1 MSVHTP
7 NSGLGGAQ
15 AQLGKER
22 RREDRVKGIF
32 PVRLLGTDA
41 DGKPYQ
47 ELAHTLD
54 VTPSSARLGSVR
66 RELRVGERV
75 TVQYR
80 QEKVD
85 FRVAWVRRLEGTKE
99 YQVGL
104 EAVIPARDAW
114 GLQVPSAIAF
124 KKGHHRANSSYSEMM
139 GTIRCDICGSE
150 FLLGHRAGCADPS
163 AAEKQAL
170 WLEKLF
176 ADQHRH
182 KQVHAH
188 KIELPSDLSI
198 PSR

>member
-1 MSVHTP
+1 MGTIAE
-7 NSGLGGAQ
+7 LGA
-15 AQLGKER
+15 
-22 RREDRVKGIF
+22 DVKGW
-32 PVRLLGTDA
+32 
-41 DGKPYQ
+41 
-47 ELAHTLD
+47 
-54 VTPSSARLGSVR
+54 
-66 RELRVGERV
+66 RVGERV

-124 KKGHHRANSSYSEMM
+124 KQGHQRANSSYSEMM

-150 FLLGHRAGCADPS
+150 FLLGHRARCADPS

-170 WLEKLF
+170 FHDNARRILGLRDP
-176 ADQHRH
+176 ASAGGSVGAPQP
-182 KQVHAH
+182 VSA
-188 KIELPSDLSI
+188 
-198 PSR
+198 